1 MANDGMTI
9 KSRTSYFEVARG
21 VWGLKDIFVNMYMI
35 QSPGSKSWVLVDTG
49 LKTSAS
55 KIRKMAEQ
63 LFGQRKPDAIILTHG
78 HFDHVG
84 SVKALAEEWDVPVYA
99 HKMEL
104 PYLTGRSAYPPPDA
118 SVGGGMMTW
127 MSPLYPKSPI
137 DLGDR
142 VQALPEGG
150 KLPMLDDWKYVYTP
164 GHAPGHISLFRTD
177 DRLLIAGD
185 AFVTTKQE
193 SALAALV
200 QPKVVSG
207 PPKYFTCDW
216 EAAAQSVYK
225 LAQLA
230 PRTVATGHGRP
241 MQGEQMQYELDKLVD
256 HFHDLAVPSRGRYVG
271 NAAQTDENGVQ
282 YVPPRLGLSTRSL
295 VALGLVAASAA
306 AAIVMMSQRDK
317 QSNVTSLLSK
327 VTDKITDKVTDR
339 LPMLARR

>member
-1 MANDGMTI
+1 MHNNSLMANDGMKI

-21 VWGLKDIFVNMYMI
+21 VWGLKDIFVNIYMI

-49 LKTSAS
+49 LKTTGPQ
-55 KIRKMAEQ
+55 ILKMAEQ
-63 LFGQRKPDAIILTHG
+63 LFGNRKPDAIILTHG

-84 SVKALAEEWDVPVYA
+84 SVKMLAEHWDVPVYA
-99 HKMEL
+99 HKLEM
-104 PYLTGRSAYPPPDA
+104 PYLTGRSAYPPPDP
-118 SVGGGMMTW
+118 SVGGGMMAW

-137 DLGDR
+137 DLGER
-142 VQALPEGG
+142 VQTLPANG
-150 KLPMLDDWKYVYTP
+150 KLPMLEDWKYIFTP

-225 LAQLA
+225 LAALA
-230 PRTVATGHGRP
+230 PRIVATGHGRP
-241 MQGEQMQYELDKLVD
+241 MEGEDMQYQLDYLVD
-256 HFHDLAVPSRGRYVG
+256 HFSEQAVPKRGRYVG
-271 NAAQTDENGVQ
+271 NPAGVNENGVN
-282 YVPPRLGLSTRSL
+282 YIPPAVGMVSTRAL
-295 VALGLVAASAA
+295 VALGAFAALAGLAA
-306 AAIVMMSQRDK
+306 VGYAQSRK
-317 QSNVTSLLSK
+317 QPKGLKGLMNRLSH
-327 VTDKITDKVTDR
+327 R
-339 LPMLARR
+339 